1 LSSALDAKIAM
12 SASYL
17 TSLKAAESLTAD
29 PYWPKWDSPWWHMT
43 LLWELG
49 RADAIPKP
57 AAEAMLAAIEA
68 KYVKYF
74 PNPREPLPEG
84 KDYHRDGLCHCG
96 LGNMYQ
102 TLSACGIDVDGR
114 APWMR
119 AWFLHYQLPD
129 GGVNCDE
136 KVYEK
141 GGSSSVQSTLPV
153 LEAVLAAGRPLTPV
167 EESFVDRG
175 AEYLLERRLAFR
187 ASDPGRV
194 MAPEFLEIGFPRF
207 YDYDFLR
214 GIAFIT
220 DWARVRRRKV
230 QRSAVGWVFEAMDG
244 RFPDARVRLEKP
256 GIIETE
262 NTLAL
267 GEDGKWSRAPST
279 TFSLLDAVR
288 KPGTISD
295 VLSRSWAEVVAVLG
309 PRIEG

>member
-1 LSSALDAKIAM
+1 MIDSWIAVSAA
-12 SASYL
+12 YL
-17 TSLKAAESLTAD
+17 TSKKAKDSLAAD

-49 RADAIPKP
+49 RADAIPKE

-102 TLSACGIDVDGR
+102 TLAACGLDLDHR

-129 GGVNCDE
+129 GGLNCDD

-153 LEAVLAAGRPLTPV
+153 MESVLAAGRPLTMA
-167 EESFVDRG
+167 EEHFVDAG
-175 AEYLLERRLAFR
+175 ALYLLERRLAFR
-187 ASDPGRV
+187 LRDGQLMDPK
-194 MAPEFLEIGFPRF
+194 FLDIGFPRF
-207 YDYDFLR
+207 YDYDILR
-214 GIAFIT
+214 GLAFLA
-220 DWARVRRRKV
+220 DWARLRRKMI
-230 QRSAVGWVFEAMDG
+230 QRRAIGWAIDSLDE
-244 RFPDARVRLEKP
+244 RFPDGRIRIEKAGLIGSENSLILNKSGQWVRGEAATFPLLE
-256 GIIETE
+256 
-262 NTLAL
+262 
-267 GEDGKWSRAPST
+267 
-279 TFSLLDAVR
+279 AVR
-288 KPGTISD
+288 KQDMICDPLTASWGRTRK
-295 VLSRSWAEVVAVLG
+295 VLEARL
-309 PRIEG
+309 EG